1 MVNLCNK
8 ASKKFAPLKHFSMMK
23 TFTFFDIIL
32 ASDIDTLMLDDAQ
45 LVEPDVCLGPKEAN
59 RAYIYQRS
67 VPPLLLIFLRSILT

>member
-1 MVNLCNK
+1 
-8 ASKKFAPLKHFSMMK
+8 MMK

>member
-1 MVNLCNK
+1 MIR
-8 ASKKFAPLKHFSMMK
+8 

-45 LVEPDVCLGPKEAN
+45 LVEPDVCLVPKDAN

-67 VPPLLLIFLRSILT
+67 VPPLLLIFLRSI